1 MGGVGHRMVR
11 GVRLLSVDEAP
22 RRRPPDR
29 SSGSTG
35 CFGDGADEVPPIC
48 AGTLFRLGVAGA
60 RTLDYAWQ
68 FDWSPAQRTTCNGK
82 NRPGKKPMPATRR
95 LTLALLLILSTFAL
109 AADPPFDLV
118 ITNGHII
125 DGTGSPWYSA
135 DIGIRDGRIAAIGN
149 LSAAAHKR
157 ALDAKGRVVAPG
169 FVDMLGQSEATILVD
184 PRLPSKIYQG
194 ITTEITGEGGSAAPL
209 NDAII
214 AADRAGYEHYKIHP
228 DWRTFRQ
235 YFSRLEKQGM
245 GINLASYVGATQV
258 RRMVLG
264 DADVP
269 PTPEQLDKMK
279 ALVRG
284 AMRAGAVGASTSL
297 TYAPAPYA
305 KTEEIIALASE
316 AAQFG
321 GIYATHMRNESDSV
335 LESIDEAVRI
345 GREARIPVEIWHFK
359 VAGKANFGRMPELVA
374 RINKARAEGVDVEAD
389 TYAYTAWFNSMSAF
403 VPAWAHDGGDA
414 KLIERLKDPATRARI
429 RKDMETP
436 SKDWDNEWD
445 EISSP
450 QDVMISVVQNP
461 ALKKFQGT
469 RLTEAAKTLN
479 KDPMDA
485 LFDLLIEDKAFTEC
499 AVFGMSEPDVAL
511 ALQQP
516 WVSVDNDS
524 SGTSPEG
531 ILGEEHSHPRAY
543 GTFPRILRKYVREE
557 KKLTLEEAI
566 RKFSALP
573 AQRMR
578 LADRGVLKQGM
589 WADVV
594 VFNPETVRDLATFDD
609 PNRFSEGM
617 EYGLINGGPRIGNGK
632 MTGARPGEVLREAGY
647 IPSSSARPV

>member
-1 MGGVGHRMVR
+1 M
-11 GVRLLSVDEAP
+11 
-22 RRRPPDR
+22 
-29 SSGSTG
+29 
-35 CFGDGADEVPPIC
+35 
-48 AGTLFRLGVAGA
+48 TL
-60 RTLDYAWQ
+60 
-68 FDWSPAQRTTCNGK
+68 
-82 NRPGKKPMPATRR
+82 TRR
-95 LTLALLLILSTFAL
+95 LTLSFLLIVSCFGF
-109 AADPPFDLV
+109 AADLPFDLV

-125 DGTGSPWYSA
+125 DGTGSPWYSG

-214 AADRAGYEHYKIHP
+214 TADRAGYEHYKINP

-264 DADVP
+264 DADVQ

-279 ALVRG
+279 ALVRD
-284 AMRAGAVGASTSL
+284 AMRDGAVGVSTSL
-297 TYAPAPYA
+297 MYAPAPYA

-316 AAQFG
+316 ASKFG
-321 GIYATHMRNESDSV
+321 GIYATHMRNESESV

-359 VAGKANFGRMPELVA
+359 VAGKANFGHMPELVA
-374 RINKARAEGVDVEAD
+374 RVNKARAEGVDVEAD

-414 KLIERLKDPATRARI
+414 KLIERLKNPATRARI

-445 EISSP
+445 EISGP

-461 ALKKFQGT
+461 ALKKFQGK
-469 RLTEAAKTLN
+469 RLTEVAIALN

-531 ILGEEHSHPRAY
+531 ILGEEHPHPRAY
-543 GTFPRILRKYVREE
+543 GTFPRILRRYVREE

-578 LADRGVLKQGM
+578 LTDRGVLKLGM

-594 VFNPETVRDLATFDD
+594 VFDPETVRDVATFDD
-609 PNRFSEGM
+609 PNRLSEGM
-617 EYGLINGGPRIGNGK
+617 EYVLINGVPVVENGK
-632 MTGARPGEVLREAGY
+632 MTGALPGKVLRGAGY
-647 IPSSSARPV
+647 VP

>member
-1 MGGVGHRMVR
+1 MTFV
-11 GVRLLSVDEAP
+11 S
-22 RRRPPDR
+22 
-29 SSGSTG
+29 
-35 CFGDGADEVPPIC
+35 
-48 AGTLFRLGVAGA
+48 
-60 RTLDYAWQ
+60 
-68 FDWSPAQRTTCNGK
+68 
-82 NRPGKKPMPATRR
+82 R
-95 LTLALLLILSTFAL
+95 LTFVFLLILSTLAF
-109 AADPPFDLV
+109 AADLPFDLV
-118 ITNGHII
+118 ITNGHIV
-125 DGTGSPWYSA
+125 DGTGSPWYSG
-135 DIGIRDGRIAAIGN
+135 DVGIRDGRISAIGN
-149 LSAAAHKR
+149 LSGASRK
-157 ALDAKGRVVAPG
+157 LTVDAKGRVVAPG
-169 FVDMLGQSEATILVD
+169 FVDMLGQSETTILVD

-214 AADRAGYEHYKIHP
+214 ANDRPGYELYKINP

-258 RRMVLG
+258 RRVVLG
-264 DADVP
+264 DADVQ
-269 PTPEQLDKMK
+269 PTPEQLEKMK
-279 ALVRG
+279 ALVRK
-284 AMRAGAVGASTSL
+284 AMHDGAVGVSTSL
-297 TYAPAPYA
+297 EYAPAPYA

-316 AAQFG
+316 ASKFG

-335 LESIDEAVRI
+335 LEAIDEAVRI
-345 GREARIPVEIWHFK
+345 GREAHIPVEIWHFK
-359 VAGKANFGRMPELVA
+359 AAGKANWGRMPEMVA
-374 RINKARAEGVDVEAD
+374 RVNKARAEGFDVEAD
-389 TYAYTAWFNSMSAF
+389 TYAYTAWSNSMSAF

-414 KLIERLKDPATRARI
+414 KLIERLKDPTTRARI
-429 RKDMETP
+429 RKDMLTP

-445 EISSP
+445 EITGP

-461 ALKKFQGT
+461 ALKKFQGK
-469 RLTEAAKTLN
+469 RLTEVAKIMN
-479 KDPMDA
+479 EDPMDA
-485 LFDLLIEDKAFTEC
+485 LFDLLIEDKGFTDC

-531 ILGEEHSHPRAY
+531 ILGEEHPHPRAY

-578 LADRGVLKQGM
+578 LTDRGVLKQGM

-594 VFNPETVRDLATFDD
+594 VFDPETVRDLATFDD
-609 PNRFSEGM
+609 PNRLSEGM
-617 EYGLINGGPRIGNGK
+617 AYVLINGVPVIEDGK
-632 MTGARPGEVLREAGY
+632 MTGALPGKVLRGAGY
-647 IPSSSARPV
+647 VP

>member
-1 MGGVGHRMVR
+1 MTATRQT
-11 GVRLLSVDEAP
+11 LLV
-22 RRRPPDR
+22 
-29 SSGSTG
+29 
-35 CFGDGADEVPPIC
+35 FVI
-48 AGTLFRLGVAGA
+48 LLGVASAFGA
-60 RTLDYAWQ
+60 D
-68 FDWSPAQRTTCNGK
+68 S
-82 NRPGKKPMPATRR
+82 
-95 LTLALLLILSTFAL
+95 
-109 AADPPFDLV
+109 PFDLV
-118 ITNGHII
+118 VTNGHII

-149 LSAAAHKR
+149 LSSAPRKR
-157 ALDAKGRVVAPG
+157 TVDARGKVVAPG
-169 FVDMLGQSEATILVD
+169 FIDMLGQSETTILVD

-209 NDAII
+209 NETIVANY
-214 AADRAGYEHYKIHP
+214 RPGYEHYKIDP

-235 YFSRLEKQGM
+235 YFARLEKQGM

-264 DADVP
+264 DADVQ
-269 PTPEQLDKMK
+269 PTSEQLEKMR
-279 ALVRG
+279 ALVRD
-284 AMRAGAVGASTSL
+284 AMRDGAVGVSTSL
-297 TYAPAPYA
+297 MYAPAPYA
-305 KTEEIIALASE
+305 KTEELIALAAE
-316 AAQFG
+316 ASKFG
-321 GIYATHMRNESDSV
+321 GIYATHMRDESDSV
-335 LESIDEAVRI
+335 LEAIDEAVRI
-345 GREARIPVEIWHFK
+345 GREAHIPVEIWHFK
-359 VAGKANFGRMPELVA
+359 AAGKNNWGRMPELIA
-374 RINKARAEGVDVEAD
+374 RVNRARAQGIDVEAD

-429 RKDMETP
+429 RKDLETR
-436 SKDWDNEWD
+436 SKDWDNEWQ
-445 EISSP
+445 EISGP

-461 ALKKFQGT
+461 ELKKFQGK
-469 RLTEAAKTLN
+469 RLVEVAKALN
-479 KDPMDA
+479 EDPMDA
-485 LFDLLIEDKAFTEC
+485 LFDILIQDKAFTEC

-516 WVSVDNDS
+516 WMSVDNDS

-531 ILGEEHSHPRAY
+531 ILGEEHPHPRAY

-594 VFNPETVRDLATFDD
+594 VFDPETVRDLATFDD
-609 PNRFSEGM
+609 PNRLSQGM
-617 EYGLINGGPRIGNGK
+617 EYVFINGVPVIEDGK
-632 MTGARPGEVLREAGY
+632 MTGALPGKVLRGADYVE
-647 IPSSSARPV
+647 